1 MSFNDYNPLWRT
13 WILQAIEDYEKEG
26 KKKKVKDGKKALAEL
41 DSIME
46 DLEEKENFLFER
58 GVD

>member
-1 MSFNDYNPLWRT
+1 MSFNDYNPFWKT

-26 KKKKVKDGKKALAEL
+26 KKEKVKDGKKALADL

-46 DLEEKENFLFER
+46 DLKEKANFLFER

>member
-1 MSFNDYNPLWRT
+1 MSYNGYNPFWRT

-26 KKKKVKDGKKALAEL
+26 KREKVRDGKKALADL

-46 DLEEKENFLFER
+46 DLKEKEDFLFER

>member
-1 MSFNDYNPLWRT
+1 MNSNDYSPFWRT
-13 WILQAIEDYEKEG
+13 WILQVIEDYEKEG
-26 KKKKVKDGKKALAEL
+26 KKEKVKDGKKALADL

>member
-1 MSFNDYNPLWRT
+1 MSSNGYDPFWRI

-26 KKKKVKDGKKALAEL
+26 KEKKVKDGKKALVEL

-46 DLEEKENFLFER
+46 DLEEKKNFLFER